1 MSPILF
7 VSIKCQ
13 AAINKIAVI
22 YVKLGKLWNKL
33 LEQLTSLTKYP
44 MGAAFD
50 ESKINKTQYLVTSLF
65 DKTFAFE
72 SKIVTKRTYVGYGAT
87 TLALP

>member
-44 MGAAFD
+44 MGAG
-50 ESKINKTQYLVTSLF
+50 EQLLIKVKWTEYSVPSEIIIWQNICIWV
-65 DKTFAFE
+65 
-72 SKIVTKRTYVGYGAT
+72 
-87 TLALP
+87 